1 MLVAL
6 HLLACIAAAQILPPA
21 EPLPPELVLDDLREA
36 YAGTIAEEMVV
47 RYRGPQAT
55 ERSETIVV
63 RIDPGHD
70 PARRPQKMYLEL
82 GQLRVLLTHGEMT
95 AINRT
100 APGRYFAA
108 RYQGSITPEVIALLL
123 PPLPLPQLALAT
135 GDDPFSSPTPYT
147 HQIAWTSAV
156 AEPDARPP
164 TMRMVGAGPRSSVI
178 VTANV
183 NTARLMRLESL
194 IRTPAGDARLDL
206 SIRAIDPG
214 NPDLWL
220 IDTGGRQRVDSLAEL
235 RPTVRLGPIPVGEP
249 VPDLSFTYAETS
261 PWRLYSALR
270 AAEAVAPPGEAP
282 QPVALILLRI
292 TAEPAQVEDRLREA
306 HAAATA
312 LARRQRR
319 PAQIAVAG
327 ITTLG
332 DFNPDRWNAARAAW
346 LNLLQRQPIPGHR
359 DELLRGHAPGQTIDI
374 FAPDAVAIL
383 IMVNADRTLGSV
395 LRLDGLSSAQI
406 TAALRDPPAHEPGG
420 AGAPPP
426 EEGR

>member
-1 MLVAL
+1 
-6 HLLACIAAAQILPPA
+6 
-21 EPLPPELVLDDLREA
+21 
-36 YAGTIAEEMVV
+36 
-47 RYRGPQAT
+47 
-55 ERSETIVV
+55 
-63 RIDPGHD
+63 
-70 PARRPQKMYLEL
+70 
-82 GQLRVLLTHGEMT
+82 
-95 AINRT
+95 
-100 APGRYFAA
+100 
-108 RYQGSITPEVIALLL
+108 
-123 PPLPLPQLALAT
+123 
-135 GDDPFSSPTPYT
+135 
-147 HQIAWTSAV
+147 
-156 AEPDARPP
+156 
-164 TMRMVGAGPRSSVI
+164 
-178 VTANV
+178 
-183 NTARLMRLESL
+183 
-194 IRTPAGDARLDL
+194 
-206 SIRAIDPG
+206 
-214 NPDLWL
+214 
-220 IDTGGRQRVDSLAEL
+220 
-235 RPTVRLGPIPVGEP
+235 VGEP